1 MLYGMVVESFER
13 EGVRRHGSTG
23 ERVEERAI
31 KNEREKE
38 RVDEKE
44 EEEVVVEVE
53 EKKRGG

>member
-1 MLYGMVVESFER
+1 MFVGTVP
-13 EGVRRHGSTG
+13 TG

-53 EKKRGG
+53 EKKKRGG

>member
-1 MLYGMVVESFER
+1 MFVGTVP
-13 EGVRRHGSTG
+13 TG

-44 EEEVVVEVE
+44 EEVVVV

>member
-1 MLYGMVVESFER
+1 MFVGTVP
-13 EGVRRHGSTG
+13 TG
-23 ERVEERAI
+23 ERVEGRAI

-44 EEEVVVEVE
+44 EEVVVE

>member
-1 MLYGMVVESFER
+1 MFVGTVP
-13 EGVRRHGSTG
+13 TG

-44 EEEVVVEVE
+44 EEVVVE